1 MEEGPWAKG
10 GRQLWK
16 WKDQAMGFPSR
27 RITTLLPALLCY
39 SASRSTPGSTLFLHR
54 TFHTR
59 VSWNPSEEAL
69 WVADWYEKEGN
80 VAICSHVDGHGRH
93 YTKRNQRKTNTVWCH
108 LHVESKKY
116 NKLVNKTEK
125 KLTHRYREQASD
137 YQWAEGTGEGKDRGR
152 ENKRVIMELYEIMC
166 MDLLKMVKH

>member
-10 GRQLWK
+10 GRQVWK

-54 TFHTR
+54 TFRTG

-69 WVADWYEKEGN
+69 WVVDRYEKEGN
-80 VAICSHVDGHGRH
+80 VAICSHMDGRGRH

-108 LHVESKKY
+108 LYVESKKY
-116 NKLVNKTEK
+116 NKLVNKTENN
-125 KLTHRYREQASD
+125 LTHRNREETSG
-137 YQWAEGTGEGKDRGR
+137 YPWGEGSGGNTGVEDKKG
-152 ENKRVIMELYEIMC
+152 
-166 MDLLKMVKH
+166 LLWDYMKSCVWIFWRL

>member
-1 MEEGPWAKG
+1 M
-10 GRQLWK
+10 
-16 WKDQAMGFPSR
+16 
-27 RITTLLPALLCY
+27 
-39 SASRSTPGSTLFLHR
+39 
-54 TFHTR
+54 
-59 VSWNPSEEAL
+59 
-69 WVADWYEKEGN
+69 
-80 VAICSHVDGHGRH
+80 
-93 YTKRNQRKTNTVWCH
+93 
-108 LHVESKKY
+108 ESKKY